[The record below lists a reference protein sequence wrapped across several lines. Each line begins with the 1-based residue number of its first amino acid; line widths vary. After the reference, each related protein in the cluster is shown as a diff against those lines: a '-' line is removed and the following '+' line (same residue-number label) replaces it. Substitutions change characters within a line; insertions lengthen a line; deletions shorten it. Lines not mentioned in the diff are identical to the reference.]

1 MQFFGPKLT
10 TFDNCCQTLMAA
22 FRTHLPEGSLKARI
36 RATTRES
43 KKASDGHLG
52 DQLGEESTGMVTID
66 FQGHPLQYDMLQ
78 VYHDIVAQHT
88 HCRLDL
94 EAQGDRGGWRRVSSI
109 NTEDEPQLDD
119 NFRSDL
125 RQGVRHL
132 QTGTYVIASE
142 CIP

>member
-1 MQFFGPKLT
+1 
-10 TFDNCCQTLMAA
+10 MAA

-36 RATTRES
+36 RATTRKS

-52 DQLGEESTGMVTID
+52 DQLGEED
-66 FQGHPLQYDMLQ
+66 FQGHPLQYNMLQ
-78 VYHDIVAQHT
+78 VYHNIVAQHT

-94 EAQGDRGGWRRVSSI
+94 EAQGDRGGWRRASSI

-132 QTGTYVIASE
+132 QTGTYVTASE

>member
-1 MQFFGPKLT
+1 
-10 TFDNCCQTLMAA
+10 
-22 FRTHLPEGSLKARI
+22 
-36 RATTRES
+36 
-43 KKASDGHLG
+43 
-52 DQLGEESTGMVTID
+52 MVTID

-142 CIP
+142 CVP

>member
-1 MQFFGPKLT
+1 
-10 TFDNCCQTLMAA
+10 MAA

-36 RATTRES
+36 RATTRKS
-43 KKASDGHLG
+43 KKAADGHLG

-94 EAQGDRGGWRRVSSI
+94 EAQGDRGGWRRASSI

>member
-1 MQFFGPKLT
+1 
-10 TFDNCCQTLMAA
+10 MAA

-132 QTGTYVIASE
+132 QTGTFITASE

>member
-1 MQFFGPKLT
+1 
-10 TFDNCCQTLMAA
+10 MAA
-22 FRTHLPEGSLKARI
+22 FRTHLPEGSLKTRI

-66 FQGHPLQYDMLQ
+66 FQGHPLQYDKHQ

-94 EAQGDRGGWRRVSSI
+94 EAQGDRGGWRRASSI

>member
-1 MQFFGPKLT
+1 
-10 TFDNCCQTLMAA
+10 MAA

-132 QTGTYVIASE
+132 QNCTVITASE

>member
-1 MQFFGPKLT
+1 
-10 TFDNCCQTLMAA
+10 MAA

-52 DQLGEESTGMVTID
+52 EQLGEEATGMATID
-66 FQGHPLQYDMLQ
+66 VQGHPLQYDMLQ

-94 EAQGDRGGWRRVSSI
+94 EAQGDRGGWRRASAI
-109 NTEDEPQLDD
+109 NTEDDPQLDD

-125 RQGVRHL
+125 RQGIRHL
-132 QTGTYVIASE
+132 QTGTFITASE
-142 CIP
+142 CVP

>member
-1 MQFFGPKLT
+1 
-10 TFDNCCQTLMAA
+10 MAA

-43 KKASDGHLG
+43 KKASDGNLG
-52 DQLGEESTGMVTID
+52 DQLGEESAGMVTID

-78 VYHDIVAQHT
+78 VYHDIVAPHT
-88 HCRLDL
+88 HCRVDL
-94 EAQGDRGGWRRVSSI
+94 EAKSDRGGWRRVSSI

-125 RQGVRHL
+125 QQGVRHL
-132 QTGTYVIASE
+132 QTGTYIIASE